1 MVEKIRK
8 KLAKL
13 FLLIECH
20 FLCLISTPRLCPAY
34 HTAAEILMTEQGYER
49 TDRITDVRTEGS
61 IYQFTTHL
69 CNFAVTLYL
78 NGLLNKIIVQ
88 GQNKYL

>member
-1 MVEKIRK
+1 MVETNKT

-13 FLLIECH
+13 FFSIECH
-20 FLCLISTPRLCPAY
+20 LLCLISTPRLYPAY

-78 NGLLNKIIVQ
+78 NGLFNKSIVQ